1 MSMFPVEFEKFLET
15 GFSAFD
21 ASVQGI
27 QSTFEEMVWNT
38 NDEEKESSLRS
49 SRSSPG
55 HRRPKQGDILVN
67 SSTTGTSLVN
77 SSTTGTSL
85 TRSRTVPA
93 RRVPNNRPNNRKQYA
108 RKKSS
113 TTAPTSPR
121 HQHFH
126 ERLRQ
131 QQQQQKQA
139 RLERSSGK
147 YDPYNTSH
155 STHNRSEL
163 QHQSAL
169 LDTNSLRDE
178 EGGSFTDEFEDTTC
192 SGDDDHTSFTSTSN
206 QSSSDYTGDTLTTK
220 EQQRLDAMIQRRAN
234 AIHHK
239 KNQLPTHVEGRP
251 KPRNR
256 NRSSADRTVP
266 PSVRTRYKKETTK
279 EEKKKT
285 KNNRPQDTTHTI
297 EALFRD
303 KAQIRVTRT
312 KSYVGQDVGLD
323 FSVVEYET
331 EGRNQ
336 GILIVS
342 TIEVGSVFAATD
354 LQIGDVILAINGI
367 PFQPTPGEFASR
379 GVTSMYRPS
388 AYKVRCSFFF
398 FLECRNGSPSL
409 LCCEYVCIAVTILE
423 MESSISSSPIAHSN
437 PSFIFSFF
445 TFELG

>member
-1 MSMFPVEFEKFLET
+1 MFPVEFEKFLET

-38 NDEEKESSLRS
+38 TDEEKESSLRS

-55 HRRPKQGDILVN
+55 HHRPKQGDILIN

-77 SSTTGTSL
+77 SSATGT
-85 TRSRTVPA
+85 T
-93 RRVPNNRPNNRKQYA
+93 RPNHRKQYA
-108 RKKSS
+108 SKKLST

-139 RLERSSGK
+139 RLERNSSGK

-155 STHNRSEL
+155 STQNRTEL
-163 QHQSAL
+163 HQSAL
-169 LDTNSLRDE
+169 LDTNSLQDE

-192 SGDDDHTSFTSTSN
+192 SADDDHTSFTSTSN

-266 PSVRTRYKKETTK
+266 PSVRTRYADRTSTPQ
-279 EEKKKT
+279 EERTKT
-285 KNNRPQDTTHTI
+285 KTRNNRPPDTTPTI
-297 EALFRD
+297 EALFGN
-303 KAQIRVTRT
+303 KPQINVTRT
-312 KSYVGQDVGLD
+312 KSYVGQEVGID

-342 TIEVGSVFAATD
+342 TVDVGSVFAATD
-354 LQIGDVILAINGI
+354 LEVGDVILAINGI
-367 PFQPTPGEFASR
+367 PFQPTPGELASR
-379 GVTSMYRPS
+379 GVTSVYRPS
-388 AYKVRCSFFF
+388 AYKVRCTFFF
-398 FLECRNGSPSL
+398 G
-409 LCCEYVCIAVTILE
+409 
-423 MESSISSSPIAHSN
+423 MEWIQ
-437 PSFIFSFF
+437 
-445 TFELG
+445 